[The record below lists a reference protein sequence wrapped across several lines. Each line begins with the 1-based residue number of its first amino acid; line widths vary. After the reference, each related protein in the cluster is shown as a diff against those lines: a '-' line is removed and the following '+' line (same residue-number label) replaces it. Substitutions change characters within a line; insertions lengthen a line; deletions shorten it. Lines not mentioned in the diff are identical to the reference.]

1 MREFLEHSVLHLV
14 RKCFLIGFVCFRASV
29 GYGSL
34 DFDTS
39 ASAMKINISF
49 NFIFLLNITI

>member
-1 MREFLEHSVLHLV
+1 MREFLETSILPLV
-14 RKCFLIGFVCFRASV
+14 RKCFLIGIVCFRASI
-29 GYGSL
+29 GYGPW

-49 NFIFLLNITI
+49 NFVFLLNITI